1 MTHFSLKSAVVTAS
15 LLTLSAG
22 ISVFAEPVTADCKN
36 PLFAANAC
44 NECYTD
50 IHQPTK
56 NASGWSIEIPA
67 VKIPWTHSG
76 IELQEVILESN
87 QKLPEMIASTD
98 VQVTPTAPEAIW
110 EFNSDIVWYPVG
122 SDREFFI
129 DKGDKV
135 GIYSLK
141 SGVKLTI
148 SGK

>member
-1 MTHFSLKSAVVTAS
+1 MEL
-15 LLTLSAG
+15 
-22 ISVFAEPVTADCKN
+22 
-36 PLFAANAC
+36 
-44 NECYTD
+44 
-50 IHQPTK
+50 PT
-56 NASGWSIEIPA
+56 

-135 GIYSLK
+135 GLYSLK